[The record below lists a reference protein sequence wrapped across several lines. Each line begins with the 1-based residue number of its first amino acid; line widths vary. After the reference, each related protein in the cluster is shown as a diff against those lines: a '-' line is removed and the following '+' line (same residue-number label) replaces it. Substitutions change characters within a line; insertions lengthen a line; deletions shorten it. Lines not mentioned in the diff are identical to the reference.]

1 MHRERRF
8 LTACAVFY
16 WGSRMRLIITA
27 LLGAT
32 ALSLACAPGAL
43 AADMPVKAPYAVG
56 AYNWTGFYAG
66 VNAGYG
72 WGNTNTDISFLPSA
86 VAFGEAPFTINSSPS
101 GFIGGIQAGY
111 NYQFGKWVL
120 GIEADISGASITGS
134 GGNNALLRFPSG
146 AINPGAFS
154 TVSQKMDWF
163 GTVRPRLG
171 VTPIDRVLVYA
182 TGGLAYGH
190 VSYSTL
196 TQFPATPPIQY
207 QGTDST
213 TRVGWTVG
221 GGLEWAL
228 MGNWSVKAEYL
239 YYNLGT
245 DTIIAPS
252 QFPALTALG
261 FVVQNTFETKG
272 SIARAGL
279 NYKF

>member
-1 MHRERRF
+1 MKKI
-8 LTACAVFY
+8 LLSA
-16 WGSRMRLIITA
+16 IT
-27 LLGAT
+27 T
-32 ALSLACAPGAL
+32 VTLSAAAF
-43 AADMPVKAPYAVG
+43 AADLPARTYTKAPSIVEV

-86 VAFGEAPFTINSSPS
+86 VAFGEAPFTINSSRS

-111 NYQFGKWVL
+111 NYQFGQWVL

-134 GGNNALLRFPSG
+134 GGNNALLMFPSG

-261 FVVQNTFETKG
+261 FVVHNTFETKG